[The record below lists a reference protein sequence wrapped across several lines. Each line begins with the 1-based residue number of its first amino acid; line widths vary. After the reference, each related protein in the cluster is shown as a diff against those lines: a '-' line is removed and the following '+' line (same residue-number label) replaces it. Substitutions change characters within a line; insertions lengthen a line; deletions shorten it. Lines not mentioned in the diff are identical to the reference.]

1 MSGIQGLRGS
11 GTFSEVFRPR
21 NYRELFTLLEP
32 NGTAPLNALLSMTS
46 SEETD
51 DPEFRNFRDE
61 LPERRMT
68 IDMAGGAAAGVTA
81 LTLTTSDTNR
91 YAIAGAILV
100 NSRTGEVMRVTADN
114 TATALTVQRNVGG
127 TSLAINQS
135 DVLFVAGYA
144 AQEGQATAPTA
155 ISFDAV
161 MAFNYTQIFRTSY
174 ALTNSMGSTSLRTG
188 DKEDEMQVKALKL
201 HMSDIERAMFF
212 GRKSIDN
219 GSTAQPTRYTGGL
232 LTELSNVIDIATHT
246 VAGQMTEAQFDEYLI
261 RNIFRFGATEKIA
274 FCGDLAVSNLQ
285 RMGKSRW
292 QPTVIEGTYG
302 VKLVRYTTYAGDIL
316 VHLHPQFRQIPNM
329 HNAMVL
335 IDFPHLKYRYLKG
348 RDTQLLKDRQAPSAD
363 SKQHEYLTECGL
375 ELLQDRVHTVIRN
388 WNTVA

>member
-1 MSGIQGLRGS
+1 MAIQGLRGS
-11 GTFSEVFRPR
+11 GTFTEVFRPR

-32 NGTAPLNALLSMTS
+32 NGTAPLNALLSMAS

-51 DPEFRNFRDE
+51 DPEYRNFRDE

-68 IDMAGGAAAGVTA
+68 IDMAGGAAAGITA
-81 LTLTTSDTNR
+81 LTLTTSDNNR
-91 YAIAGAILV
+91 YAIAGAIIV
-100 NSRTGEVMRVTADN
+100 NSRTGEVMRVTADT

-127 TSLAINQS
+127 TSLAILQS
-135 DVLFVAGYA
+135 DILFVAGYA
-144 AQEGQATAPTA
+144 AQEGQGTAPTA

-174 ALTNSMGSTSLRTG
+174 SLSNTLAGTNLRTG

-219 GSTAQPTRYTGGL
+219 GSSAQPTRYTGGL
-232 LTELSNVIDIATHT
+232 LTELSNVIDINTHT
-246 VAGQMTEAQFDEYLI
+246 TPGQMTEAQFDEYLI

-274 FCGDLAVSNLQ
+274 FCGDLAVVHLQ
-285 RMGKSRW
+285 RIGKARW
-292 QPTVIEGTYG
+292 QPMVIEGTYG
-302 VKLVRYTTYAGDIL
+302 VKLVRYTTYAGDLL

-329 HNAMVL
+329 QNAMVL
-335 IDFPHLKYRYLKG
+335 LDFPHLKYRYMKG
-348 RDTQLLKDRQAPSAD
+348 RDTQLLKNRQAPSAD
-363 SKQHEYLTECGL
+363 SVQHEYLTECGL